1 MTAEELKRRIE
12 AGLPGATV
20 LVSTPDETHFEAVV
34 VAQQFAGRRAVQR
47 HQLVYS
53 ALGAVVGREVHA
65 LSLAVHTPEE
75 WAALPKSGAGSG
87 R

>member
-12 AGLPGATV
+12 SGLPGATA

-34 VAQQFAGRRAVQR
+34 VAQQFAGRRAVAR
-47 HQLVYS
+47 HQLVYA
-53 ALGAVVGREVHA
+53 ALGAIVGREIHA

-75 WAALPKSGAGSG
+75 WAALPRTGAGSG